1 MILSTHIDSR
11 LESALDLCL
20 NRREPKRKEREKNT
34 QLSSK
39 PSATKINL
47 LKDTT
52 VTVDVLS
59 QLSELS
65 LNLQLLCLW
74 TKFYGVTIQMKPG
87 TIYLVCSSN
96 VWVCGW
102 NPMVWPFKWKPIVW
116 QYFHMALSITARGGL
131 RRHSLIYAKKLHC
144 TILFIGEDLALSRSQ
159 NA

>member
-52 VTVDVLS
+52 VTADVLS
-59 QLSELS
+59 ELSELS

-74 TKFYGVTIQMKPG
+74 TKFYRVTIQMKLG
-87 TIYLVCSSN
+87 TI
-96 VWVCGW
+96 
-102 NPMVWPFKWKPIVW
+102 
-116 QYFHMALSITARGGL
+116 
-131 RRHSLIYAKKLHC
+131 
-144 TILFIGEDLALSRSQ
+144 
-159 NA
+159 